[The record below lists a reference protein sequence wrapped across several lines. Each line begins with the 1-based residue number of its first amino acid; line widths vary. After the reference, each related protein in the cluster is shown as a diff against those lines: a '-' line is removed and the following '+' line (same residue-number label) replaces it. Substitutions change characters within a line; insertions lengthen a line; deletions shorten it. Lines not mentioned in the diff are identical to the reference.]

1 MNGMEG
7 EKGGSAGKKRRG
19 GHYTYIP
26 RYDRG
31 RVVNIIFLA
40 E

>member
-19 GHYTYIP
+19 GHTYIP